1 MTFRPLPVLM
11 LLGALGLAGCDGTSE
26 ATAMLAIDGGDPE
39 RGRSL
44 IHAYGCG
51 TCHTIAGVRG
61 ARGRV
66 GPQLDGF
73 AQQHLLAGFLP
84 NAPRNLVA
92 WLMDPV
98 ALKAETGMPSQGLT
112 EAEARH
118 VAAYLYTLGG
128 PRSPAYPP
136 DPPPS
141 LRRQEPSLDGID
153 RAVTDPSETTPRTRR
168 IVPSPD
174 GNVVPPS

>member
-1 MTFRPLPVLM
+1 MTFRLLPVLM
-11 LLGALGLAGCDGTSE
+11 LLGAAGLTGCDEPSE
-26 ATAMLAIDGGDPE
+26 PAGILMIDGGDPE
-39 RGRSL
+39 QGRSL
-44 IHAYGCG
+44 IQAYGCG

-66 GPQLDGF
+66 GPQLDDF

-84 NAPRNLVA
+84 NAPGNLVA

-98 ALKAETGMPSQGLT
+98 ALKAQTGMPSQGLT

-128 PRSPAYPP
+128 ARSPAYPP

-141 LRRQEPSLDGID
+141 LRRQEPSLNEID
-153 RAVTDPSETTPRTRR
+153 RAVADPSETTPRTRR

-174 GNVVPPS
+174 GNVAPPL